1 MLKQKVAAS
10 ILLALVVLALVLF
23 LAARGSTAARQST
36 ATSSVAPQPVSSPT
50 WVDRQKKQGFRSQSQ
65 YIAAEAIIMARNLYG
80 KQANQYYA
88 DAATMKTA
96 YAYWQRTCQHADG
109 SLCEAAKSGNLQCV
123 TFLAGVFASIDDELP
138 YVGDANRFW
147 DLYQHKEGWQEI
159 APGAIQTSA
168 PMLGD
173 LVVASGGR
181 AGHLAIIVDL
191 KAPAKGQDGS
201 ITVAEANAPSAFE
214 QLTWH
219 ANGQVDVW
227 SGYRFQGLIR
237 QQEIAPCLR
246 QQATPTQQQWAALA
260 MEVAVH
266 YGTPEKYFLRQ
277 ICQSG
282 FQISDARGHA
292 LISSSGGIG
301 IAQLPA
307 NIARNIPRCVT
318 NFVQNAQ
325 NCDQRVGSLPTGVGI
340 DPTVPAQALPAA
352 AYTMSILYNHYR
364 QNPLVQTAQDTL
376 AAYTMALAAY
386 NAGPSV
392 VDNAVNTCGSVK
404 TAGWLSCLDHQQ
416 ADHHTR
422 DYIRAVLGEKA

>member
-1 MLKQKVAAS
+1 MKQKATIPIVSA
-10 ILLALVVLALVLF
+10 LALVLF
-23 LAARGSTAARQST
+23 LAACGSTTASQPAAT
-36 ATSSVAPQPVSSPT
+36 PSVAPQAVSSPT
-50 WVDRQKKQGFRSQSQ
+50 WVDTQKKQGFRSQGQ

-80 KQANQYYA
+80 KQANEYYA

-96 YAYWQRTCQHADG
+96 YAYWQRTCQHTDG

-138 YVGDANRFW
+138 SIGDANRFW

-159 APGAIQTSA
+159 APGAIGTNA
-168 PMLGD
+168 PALGD

-181 AGHLAIIVDL
+181 AGHLAIIVNL
-191 KAPAKGQDGS
+191 QAPAKGQDGS

-219 ANGQVDVW
+219 INGQIDTW
-227 SGYRFQGLIR
+227 PGYHFQGLIR

-246 QQATPTQQQWAALA
+246 QQATPMQQEWAALA

-282 FQISDARGHA
+282 FQISDAQGHA
-292 LISSSGGIG
+292 LINASGGIG

-307 NIARNIPRCVT
+307 HVAQNIPRCVT

-325 NCDQRVGSLPTGVGI
+325 NCNQRVGSLPAGVGI
-340 DPTVPAQALPAA
+340 DPTVPAEALPAA
-352 AYTMSILYNHYR
+352 AYTMSMFYNHYR
-364 QNPLVQTAQDTL
+364 QNPLVQASQDTL

-386 NAGPSV
+386 NAGLSV
-392 VDNAVNTCGSVK
+392 VDRAVSTCGSIK
-404 TAGWLSCLDHQQ
+404 TAGWLDCLDHQQ

-422 DYIRAVLGEKA
+422 AYIRVVLDVKA

>member
-1 MLKQKVAAS
+1 MLKQKVAAP
-10 ILLALVVLALVLF
+10 ILLALVVPALVLF
-23 LAARGSTAARQST
+23 LAARGSTTASQPAAT
-36 ATSSVAPQPVSSPT
+36 PGVAPQPVSSPT
-50 WVDRQKKQGFRSQSQ
+50 WVDTQKKQGFRSQGQ
-65 YIAAEAIIMARNLYG
+65 YIAAEAIIMAGNLYG

-96 YAYWQRTCQHADG
+96 YAYWQRTCKHADG
-109 SLCEAAKSGNLQCV
+109 SLCEEAKSGNLQCV

-138 YVGDANRFW
+138 SIGDANRFW
-147 DLYQHKEGWQEI
+147 DLYQNQDGWQEI
-159 APGAIQTSA
+159 AASA
-168 PMLGD
+168 VRTTTPALGD

-219 ANGQVDVW
+219 ANGRIDIW
-227 SGYRFQGLIR
+227 SGYHFQGLIR

-260 MEVAVH
+260 MQVAVH
-266 YGTPEKYFLRQ
+266 YGTPQKYFLRQ

-282 FQISDARGHA
+282 FQINDAQGHA
-292 LISSSGGIG
+292 LISASGGIG
-301 IAQLPA
+301 IAQLPVSVA
-307 NIARNIPRCVT
+307 QNIPRCVT

-325 NCDQRVGSLPTGVGI
+325 NCDQRVGSLPAGVGI
-340 DPTVPAQALPAA
+340 DPTVPEQALPAA
-352 AYTMSILYNHYR
+352 AYTMSVLYNHYR
-364 QNPLVQTAQDTL
+364 QNQHVQAAQDTIV
-376 AAYTMALAAY
+376 AYTMALAAY
-386 NAGPSV
+386 NAGSQA
-392 VDNAVNTCGSVK
+392 VDNAVNTCKV
-404 TAGWLSCLDHQQ
+404 ANWLNCRDHQQ

-422 DYIRAVLGEKA
+422 VYIRAVLGVKA

>member
-1 MLKQKVAAS
+1 MLKHKAVAF
-10 ILLALVVLALVLF
+10 ILLALVALALVLF
-23 LAARGSTAARQST
+23 LAERGPTTASQPS
-36 ATSSVAPQPVSSPT
+36 ATPSIAPQPVSSPT
-50 WVDRQKKQGFRSQSQ
+50 WVDTQKKQGFRSQGQ

-80 KQANQYYA
+80 EQANQYYA

-138 YVGDANRFW
+138 SIGDANRFW
-147 DLYQHKEGWQEI
+147 DLYQNKEGWLEI
-159 APGAIQTSA
+159 AASTIRTTA
-168 PMLGD
+168 PALGD

-191 KAPAKGQDGS
+191 QAPAMGQDGS

-214 QLTWH
+214 RLTWH
-219 ANGQVDVW
+219 TNGQVDIW
-227 SGYRFQGLIR
+227 SGYHFQGLIR

-246 QQATPTQQQWAALA
+246 QQATPTQQQWSALA
-260 MEVAVH
+260 MEAAVH
-266 YGTPEKYFLRQ
+266 YGTPQKYFLRQ

-282 FQISDARGHA
+282 FQISDAQGHT
-292 LISSSGGIG
+292 LISASGGIG

-307 NIARNIPRCVT
+307 SVARNIPRCVT

-325 NCDQRVGSLPTGVGI
+325 NCDQRVGSVPTGVGI
-340 DPTVPAQALPAA
+340 DPTVPEQALPAA
-352 AYTMSILYNHYR
+352 AYTMSMLYEHYR
-364 QNPLVQTAQDTL
+364 QSPSVRVAQDAL
-376 AAYTMALAAY
+376 VAYTMALAAY
-386 NAGPSV
+386 NTGPQA
-392 VDNAVNTCGSVK
+392 VDNAVSSCKVAN
-404 TAGWLSCLDHQQ
+404 WLNCLDSQQ

-422 DYIRAVLGEKA
+422 GYIRAVLGVKA

>member
-1 MLKQKVAAS
+1 MLKQKVAA
-10 ILLALVVLALVLF
+10 LALVVLALALF
-23 LAARGSTAARQST
+23 LTIRGFTTTGQST
-36 ATSSVAPQPVSSPT
+36 AGQPMATPGIAPQPVSSPT
-50 WVDRQKKQGFRSQSQ
+50 WVDTQKKQGFRSQGE
-65 YIAAEAIIMARNLYG
+65 YIAAEAIIMTRNLYG

-96 YAYWQRTCQHADG
+96 YAYWQRTCRDADG

-138 YVGDANRFW
+138 AISDADRFW
-147 DLYQHKEGWQEI
+147 DLYQHQEGWQEI
-159 APGAIQTSA
+159 TPSAIRA
-168 PMLGD
+168 NPPALGD
-173 LVVASGGR
+173 LVVANGGR

-191 KAPAKGQDGS
+191 KVPTKGQDGS

-219 ANGQVDVW
+219 TDGRIDIW
-227 SGYRFQGLIR
+227 PGYHFQGLLR

-246 QQATPTQQQWAALA
+246 QQATPAQQQWAALA

-266 YGTPEKYFLRQ
+266 YGTPAKYFLRQ

-282 FQISDARGHA
+282 FQISDTQGHA
-292 LISSSGGIG
+292 LISASGGIG

-307 NIARNIPRCVT
+307 NVARNIPRCIT

-325 NCDQRVGSLPTGVGI
+325 NCDQRVGSLPAGVGI

-352 AYTMSILYNHYR
+352 AYTMSMLYNHYR
-364 QNPLVQTAQDTL
+364 QNPRMQAAQDTL

-386 NAGPSV
+386 NTGSAA
-392 VDNAVNTCGSVK
+392 VDNAVQTCNI
-404 TAGWLSCLDHQQ
+404 AGWLDCLDHQQ

-422 DYIRAVLGEKA
+422 DYIRAVLGAKT

>member
-1 MLKQKVAAS
+1 MKQKATAPGLSMLVG
-10 ILLALVVLALVLF
+10 LALILF
-23 LAARGSTAARQST
+23 LAACGSTTASQSPT
-36 ATSSVAPQPVSSPT
+36 APRVATQAVSSPT
-50 WVDRQKKQGFRSQSQ
+50 WVDVQKMRGFRSQGQ

-80 KQANQYYA
+80 DQANEYYA

-96 YAYWQRTCQHADG
+96 YAYWQRTCRNRDG
-109 SLCEAAKSGNLQCV
+109 SLCAAAKSGSLQCG

-138 YVGDANRFW
+138 SIGDANRFW
-147 DLYQHKEGWQEI
+147 DLYQEKDGWQEI
-159 APGAIQTSA
+159 AADAVVHTMPT
-168 PMLGD
+168 LGD
-173 LVVASGGR
+173 LVVASGGS

-191 KAPAKGQDGS
+191 KVPAKGQDGS

-219 ANGQVDVW
+219 TDGRLDIW
-227 SGYRFQGLIR
+227 SGYRFQGLLR

-282 FQISDARGHA
+282 FQISDVQGHV
-292 LISSSGGIG
+292 LISASGGIG
-301 IAQLPA
+301 IAQLSA
-307 NIARNIPRCVT
+307 SVARKVPRCVT

-325 NCDQRVGSLPTGVGI
+325 NCEQRVGSLPTGVGI

-352 AYTMSILYNHYR
+352 AYTMSILYHHYR
-364 QNPLVQTAQDTL
+364 QNALVHAAQNTF

-386 NAGPSV
+386 NAGSSV
-392 VDNAVNTCGSVK
+392 VDNAVNTCGSIK
-404 TAGWLSCLDHQQ
+404 SAGWLDCLDRQQ
-416 ADHHTR
+416 ANHHTR
-422 DYIRAVLGEKA
+422 GYLRAVLGVKV